1 MIPKPR
7 RRWLIYLLRFAAI
20 SLLVWLLV
28 CTGLALYIY
37 SYGTTERARPADVIV
52 VLGSGLFRDGSPG
65 PSLWV
70 RSRHAATLY
79 HDGYATTIICTGGQA
94 ATRPRSE
101 ADACREVLGYYA
113 VPASAVVLEAN
124 SYSTEENAMR
134 VRALMQA
141 NNWQSALVV
150 TQGYHILRATHLF
163 EKYNVDAA
171 FSPVPAEQD
180 RPRHFSL
187 MREVAALQWQ
197 LLKDTLDL
205 PFTSVPLI

>member
-79 HDGYATTIICTGGQA
+79 HDGYAAKIICTGGQA

-134 VRALMQA
+134 VRDLMQA

>member
-134 VRALMQA
+134 VRDLMQA